1 MWTSRLSLPTTSY
14 FKLTGSQCG
23 TPFRLQGMLL
33 YPALRSQ
40 GVDSELT
47 AEWRDLGNILPRL
60 LQTLILFEKERTRE
74 TDRESWRRVEGEGNI
89 EELHSPTQWVLQ
101 QRQGVHSGEMAFQEP
116 WFLEAKGQFQ
126 GTWALVLLS
135 IPNGT
140 APC

>member
-33 YPALRSQ
+33 YPALRSH
-40 GVDSELT
+40 GVDNEVT

-60 LQTLILFEKERTRE
+60 LQALILFEKERTRE
-74 TDRESWRRVEGEGNI
+74 TDRDSWGRGEREGNI

-126 GTWALVLLS
+126 GTWAFVLLS

-140 APC
+140 VPC